1 MNGLSD
7 RAKQLIPKARIIS
20 FDTWHAIPSDIIA
33 SFQSADDEKRYLTD
47 DELASLKKLNNASL
61 SSTSSALSSAGL
73 SASEVVSTLRDQA
86 AEIVDEARA
95 VVLTTFPKILEPGG
109 GLYPP
114 MRAEACWRDFWQFL
128 RCITYGIAAQQHHYT
143 STAGL
148 EAMEQLYEELQ
159 VPLPAM
165 VTGLIGVKRAS
176 LKRFPV
182 ETYPAL
188 SPYFDH
194 LIARLSTFI
203 KSDFLPQE
211 DVSNPTSVQAEV

>member
-7 RAKQLIPKARIIS
+7 RAKQLIPKARIVS
-20 FDTWHAIPSDIIA
+20 FEGWKEIPPEIVTR
-33 SFQSADDEKRYLTD
+33 FQAADDNKYYLTD
-47 DELASLKKLNNASL
+47 ADL
-61 SSTSSALSSAGL
+61 SAIAAAIGTTDSAISAVGL
-73 SASEVVSTLRDQA
+73 SADSVVRTLREEA
-86 AEIVDEARA
+86 ASIVDEARA
-95 VVLTTFPKILEPGG
+95 VVLTTFPDILEPGG

-128 RCITYGIAAQQHHYT
+128 RCITYGIASGQHHYT
-143 STAGL
+143 STLGL
-148 EAMEQLYEELQ
+148 EAMEQLYDELK
-159 VPLPAM
+159 VPLSAM

-182 ETYPAL
+182 ESYPAL

-203 KSDFLPQE
+203 PPE
-211 DVSNPTSVQAEV
+211 RAAMEPTTAQAEL

>member
-7 RAKQLIPKARIIS
+7 RAKQLIPKARIVS
-20 FDTWHAIPSDIIA
+20 FDGWTDTDSEAIA
-33 SFQSADDEKRYLTD
+33 RFQAADDEKRYLSD
-47 DELASLKKLNNASL
+47 ADLEAIYSLTGVVDNAVAAMGLNPKD
-61 SSTSSALSSAGL
+61 
-73 SASEVVSTLRDQA
+73 VVATLREQA
-86 AEIVDEARA
+86 PAIVDEARA
-95 VVLTTFPKILEPGG
+95 VVLITYPKILEPGG

-128 RCITYGIAAQQHHYT
+128 RCITYGIAGGHHHYT

-148 EAMEQLYEELQ
+148 QAMEQLYEELQ

-165 VTGLIGVKRAS
+165 VAGLIGVKRSS

-182 ETYPAL
+182 ASYPAL

-194 LIARLSTFI
+194 LIARLSTFV
-203 KSDFLPQE
+203 KEPSTAAE
-211 DVSNPTSVQAEV
+211 DKTADKTEQNEAA

>member
-7 RAKQLIPKARIIS
+7 RAKQLIPKARIVS
-20 FDTWHAIPSDIIA
+20 FEGWNEIPPEIVTR
-33 SFQSADDEKRYLTD
+33 FQAADDNKYYLTD
-47 DELASLKKLNNASL
+47 ADL
-61 SSTSSALSSAGL
+61 SAIAAAVGTTDSAISAVGL
-73 SASEVVSTLRDQA
+73 SADSVVRTLREEA
-86 AEIVDEARA
+86 ASIVDEARA
-95 VVLTTFPKILEPGG
+95 VVLITFPDILKPGG

-128 RCITYGIAAQQHHYT
+128 RCITYGIASGQHHYT
-143 STAGL
+143 STLGL
-148 EAMEQLYEELQ
+148 EAMEQLYDELK
-159 VPLPAM
+159 VPLSAM

-182 ETYPAL
+182 ESYPAL

-203 KSDFLPQE
+203 PPEQE
-211 DVSNPTSVQAEV
+211 SMEPTTAQAEV

>member
-7 RAKQLIPKARIIS
+7 RAKQLIPKAQIVS
-20 FDTWHAIPSDIIA
+20 FDTWNEIPPEIVA
-33 SFQSADDEKRYLTD
+33 RFQAADDQKRYLTD
-47 DELASLKKLNNASL
+47 ADLEKIGTVDFSL
-61 SSTSSALSSAGL
+61 SAMAAMGI
-73 SASEVVSTLRDQA
+73 SASDVTATLRDQA

-95 VVLTTFPKILEPGG
+95 VVLTTFPDILEPGG

-114 MRAEACWRDFWQFL
+114 VRAEACWRDFWQFL
-128 RCITYGIAAQQHHYT
+128 RCITYGIAGHQHHYT
-143 STAGL
+143 STTGL
-148 EAMEQLYEELQ
+148 EAMEQLYAELQ

-182 ETYPAL
+182 ETYPVL

-203 KSDFLPQE
+203 KPEEEAIAQSAAQL
-211 DVSNPTSVQAEV
+211 

>member
-7 RAKQLIPKARIIS
+7 RAKQLIPKARIVS
-20 FDTWHAIPSDIIA
+20 FAGWTEWDEALIA
-33 SFQSADDEKRYLTD
+33 RFQAADDESRYLTD
-47 DELASLKKLNNASL
+47 ADLAA
-61 SSTSSALSSAGL
+61 
-73 SASEVVSTLRDQA
+73 VVTDGVSVEPDPAFAAVNLDPITVVTTLREQA
-86 AEIVDEARA
+86 ADIVDEARA
-95 VVLTTFPKILEPGG
+95 VVLTSFPGILEPGG

-128 RCITYGIAAQQHHYT
+128 RCITYGIAGQQHHYT

-148 EAMEQLYEELQ
+148 EAMEQLYEELK

-165 VTGLIGVKRAS
+165 VTGLIGIKRAS

-182 ETYPAL
+182 ESYPAL

-194 LIARLSTFI
+194 LIARLSTFV
-203 KSDFLPQE
+203 KQDSQD
-211 DVSNPTSVQAEV
+211 T

>member
-1 MNGLSD
+1 
-7 RAKQLIPKARIIS
+7 
-20 FDTWHAIPSDIIA
+20 
-33 SFQSADDEKRYLTD
+33 SAT
-47 DELASLKKLNNASL
+47 
-61 SSTSSALSSAGL
+61 
-73 SASEVVSTLRDQA
+73 EVVATLRDQA
-86 AEIVDEARA
+86 PDIVDEARA

-143 STAGL
+143 STDGL
-148 EAMEQLYEELQ
+148 EFMEQLYEELQ

-176 LKRFPV
+176 LQRFPV
-182 ETYPAL
+182 ETYPVL

-194 LIARLSTFI
+194 LIARLSTFV
-203 KSDFLPQE
+203 KPE
-211 DVSNPTSVQAEV
+211 AEVVSSTAAQAEV